1 MTYCWRGG
9 SLPEKAGDRDP
20 QFVDRA
26 LTTRLERTAQTA
38 AAGGVSSNTL
48 GKVLH
53 PSDDGGGGGRETR
66 FDKKPS
72 VAGKKI
78 KMEKLLVDVT

>member
-9 SLPEKAGDRDP
+9 GLPEKAGDRDP

-48 GKVLH
+48 GEVLH
-53 PSDDGGGGGRETR
+53 PSDDGGGGRETR

-72 VAGKKI
+72 VSGKTI
-78 KMEKLLVDVT
+78 KMEELLVDVT

>member
-48 GKVLH
+48 GEVLH
-53 PSDDGGGGGRETR
+53 PSDDGGRETR

-72 VAGKKI
+72 VTGKTI

>member
-1 MTYCWRGG
+1 MTYCWPGG
-9 SLPEKAGDRDP
+9 GLPEKAGDRDP

-38 AAGGVSSNTL
+38 AAGGGVSSNTL
-48 GKVLH
+48 GEVLQ
-53 PSDDGGGGGRETR
+53 PSDDGGGGAEPR

-72 VAGKKI
+72 VTGKTI

>member
-1 MTYCWRGG
+1 MTYCWWGG
-9 SLPEKAGDRDP
+9 SLPEKVGDRNP

-38 AAGGVSSNTL
+38 ATGGVSSNTL
-48 GKVLH
+48 GEVLH
-53 PSDDGGGGGRETR
+53 PSDDGGGGREPR

-72 VAGKKI
+72 VTGKTI
-78 KMEKLLVDVT
+78 KMEELFVDVT